1 MLVKTLVELG
11 AIPKKRTGP
20 SMARTPSEKIRVRRE
35 QVKESQL
42 RRAMLLAEA
51 ERLGLPPPVV
61 QRGRPRKYDN
71 DHDRLEAKRAQF
83 RIASLLYKDRIRQ
96 GVESLKANLI

>member
-11 AIPKKRTGP
+11 ALPKKRTGP

-35 QVKESQL
+35 QIKESQL
-42 RRAMLLAEA
+42 QRVMRLAEA
-51 ERLGLPPPVV
+51 ESLGLPPPVF

-83 RIASLLYKDRIRQ
+83 RIASLLYRDRIRQ
-96 GVESLKANLI
+96 GMESLKTNLI

>member
-20 SMARTPSEKIRVRRE
+20 SMARTPSEKTPVRRE
-35 QVKESQL
+35 QIKERQL
-42 RRAMLLAEA
+42 QRAMRLAEA
-51 ERLGLPPPVV
+51 ERLGLPPPVF

-83 RIASLLYKDRIRQ
+83 RIASLLYRDRIKQ
-96 GVESLKANLI
+96 GMESLKTNVI